1 MLTSHNLAVRSQDNV
16 AAIFDVGSKEHIEI
30 KPKCPNKFDNDF
42 PLFKSIMWATL
53 SAPALKTSFLVIIT
67 QIFTLFYQ
75 CLNILLTS
83 YDNFNVW

>member
-1 MLTSHNLAVRSQDNV
+1 
-16 AAIFDVGSKEHIEI
+16 
-30 KPKCPNKFDNDF
+30 
-42 PLFKSIMWATL
+42 MWATL